1 MFSFRN
7 IKWTLIFVFGVLF
20 QSIIV
25 DYLNLLSIKEVRPNF
40 VIIILIFF
48 GFNFGGVYATI
59 VGFSVGLIQGL
70 GFLGGGFIGL
80 SSLTKSII
88 GFYFGLFQKSKRK
101 WNNLFFLLVLL
112 CGCLIHNFLFLYI
125 YTFGSEINIFSMLI
139 KNVLPT
145 SIYTT
150 IVGMMI
156 FYVFKK

>member
-1 MFSFRN
+1 MFSSKN
-7 IKWTLIFVFGVLF
+7 IKWILLFVFGILF

-25 DYLNLLSIKEVRPNF
+25 DYFDLLSIKGVRPDF

-48 GFNFGGVYATI
+48 GLNFGGLHATV

-80 SSLTKSII
+80 SSLTKSIT
-88 GFYFGLFQKSKRK
+88 GFYAGFFQKSKRK
-101 WNNLFFLLVLL
+101 WNDLYFLIIFLS
-112 CGCLIHNFLFLYI
+112 GCLIHNFLFFYI
-125 YTFGSEINIFSMLI
+125 YTLGSKINIFSMLI
-139 KNVLPT
+139 KFVLPK

-150 IVGMMI
+150 IIGMMI